1 MTADELLALRKR
13 LHLFW
18 PVLGSYLR
26 TNPRTLENCEQG
38 QAQRSGRAAD
48 PFGREVSRHG

>member
-1 MTADELLALRKR
+1 VTADELLALRKR